1 MSNYVKTTDFLAKDS
16 LAPGSAA
23 KKVKG
28 ADFDVEFN
36 NLATHSATKTE
47 LTSFSATVAAAGT
60 TSLTYNNTNG
70 VFTYTPPDLSTYLTA
85 VVAGT
90 ALSGS
95 ATSGSATL
103 NVTDNGIGA
112 TQLNVS
118 GDGTSGQLLASDGD
132 GSFSWVAQSAVGGGI
147 SLTDLSATVESA
159 GTANLAYNNTNGVF
173 TYTPPDLS
181 SYVTASGTTFTGD
194 VIFND
199 NVKALFGTSSDFEI
213 FHNGSDTV
221 FKDSGSGIL
230 KYSSVND
237 TTAGTIFQIENTST
251 EQLSG
256 AFVEFKDNSGFTPV
270 KIGGVGAAFSII
282 VQGNEEL
289 RVDDGVVIY
298 NDLKVNNTT
307 STINSGSG
315 TPEGTLS
322 AAVGSLY
329 MRTDG
334 GAGTSLYVKES
345 GSGNTGWVAK

>member
-70 VFTYTPPDLSTYLTA
+70 VFTYTPPDLS
-85 VVAGT
+85 
-90 ALSGS
+90 
-95 ATSGSATL
+95 
-103 NVTDNGIGA
+103 
-112 TQLNVS
+112 
-118 GDGTSGQLLASDGD
+118 
-132 GSFSWVAQSAVGGGI
+132 
-147 SLTDLSATVESA
+147 
-159 GTANLAYNNTNGVF
+159 
-173 TYTPPDLS
+173 
-181 SYVTASGTTFTGD
+181 SYVTAAGVTFTGN

-213 FHNGSDTV
+213 FHNGNDTV
-221 FKDSGSGIL
+221 FKDAGTGIL

-237 TTAGTIFQIENTST
+237 TEQGAILQIENTSS
-251 EQLSG
+251 QSLSG
-256 AFVEFKDNSGFTPV
+256 AYIEFKDNLGFTPV
-270 KIGGVGAAFSII
+270 KIGGFGETFSIVI
-282 VQGNEEL
+282 DGDEEI
-289 RVDDGVVIY
+289 RIQDGTTVIKNKVKVD
-298 NDLKVNNTT
+298 NTA